1 MIQVAC
7 NFTNKNIIHNQ
18 NETVKKMTIITSYV
32 PSNVDNADVRQNSDI
47 NHEMIYHKMR
57 IISTTRTK

>member
-7 NFTNKNIIHNQ
+7 NFTNKNIIHKQ

-32 PSNVDNADVRQNSDI
+32 PSNVDNADVRQNADS
-47 NHEMIYHKMR
+47 NHEMI
-57 IISTTRTK
+57 

>member
-32 PSNVDNADVRQNSDI
+32 PSNVDNADVRQNADS
-47 NHEMIYHKMR
+47 NHE
-57 IISTTRTK
+57 II